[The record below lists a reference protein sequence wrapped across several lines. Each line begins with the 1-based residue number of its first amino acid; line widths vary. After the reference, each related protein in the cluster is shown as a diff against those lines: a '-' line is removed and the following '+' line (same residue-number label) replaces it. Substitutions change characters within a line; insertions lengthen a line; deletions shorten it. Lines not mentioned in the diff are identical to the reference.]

1 MKITQLFGR
10 EILDSRGLP
19 TVECHVELDGSLWV
33 SASVP
38 SGASVGKFEAIE
50 LRDGDKSRYMG
61 KGVLK
66 AIANL
71 ERVIRPALIEKEPD
85 VVKIDEILC
94 ELDATPNKELLGA
107 NAMLA
112 ASIAV
117 ARAQA
122 LENGLELYDLLG
134 QRYEFGQPAMP
145 YCMFNIFNGGAH
157 ADNGVPLQEFMIMP
171 ISQSSFAESL
181 RLAVTVYHAL
191 KSVLK
196 KAGLATTI
204 GDEGGFAPRL
214 SNAKNNELVVLDFL
228 MQAVEKAGFSHEQVV
243 FALDVA
249 ASQFY
254 KASDKRY
261 LVNGQGLNCQQLIDL
276 YVEMCSRFPIFS
288 IEDGM
293 DEEDWAGWQLL
304 TAQLGADLQL
314 VGDDIFVTNVDR
326 IERGIDA
333 KVANAVLIKPNQ
345 IGTVTETMLAIKV
358 AQAAGYKTVVSHR
371 SGETNDPFIA
381 DLVVATGAG
390 QFKAGAPV
398 RGERV
403 AKYNR
408 LLEIEA
414 LLSQ

>member
-1 MKITQLFGR
+1 MKITQIFGR

-19 TVECHVELDGSLWV
+19 TIECHLEIEGLWV
-33 SASVP
+33 SAAVP
-38 SGASVGKFEAIE
+38 SGASVGKFEAVE
-50 LRDGDKSRYMG
+50 LRDGDHTRYFG

-66 AIANL
+66 AIENL
-71 ERVIRPALIEKEPD
+71 EKVIGPALIGREVD
-85 VVKIDEILC
+85 VVNIDAVLC
-94 ELDATPNKELLGA
+94 ELDGTPQKSKLGA
-107 NAMLA
+107 NAILA

-122 LENGLELYDLLG
+122 IENGIELYDMLA
-134 QRYEFGQPAMP
+134 QRYEFEPSMP

-157 ADNGVPLQEFMIMP
+157 ADNGVSIQEFMIMP
-171 ISQSSFAESL
+171 ISQPSFADSL
-181 RLAVTVYHAL
+181 RIAATVYHSL
-191 KSVLK
+191 KHVLK
-196 KAGLATTI
+196 KNGLATTI

-214 SNAKNNELVVLDFL
+214 SGTKNGEQVVLDLL
-228 MQAVEKAGFSHEQVV
+228 MQAVEHAGYSHESVV

-254 KASDKRY
+254 KPVEQQYVVSGRQ
-261 LVNGQGLNCQQLIDL
+261 LSRQGLIDL
-276 YVEMCSRFPIFS
+276 YVDLCGRYPLFS

-293 DEEDWAGWQLL
+293 DEEDWDGWQLM
-304 TAQLGADLQL
+304 TAQLGGDLQL
-314 VGDDIFVTNVDR
+314 VGDDIFVTNCDR
-326 IERGIDA
+326 LERGIDLKA
-333 KVANAVLIKPNQ
+333 ANAVLIKPNQ
-345 IGTVTETMLAIKV
+345 IGTVTETMLAIKM
-358 AQAAGYKTVVSHR
+358 AKDAGYKTVVSHR

-408 LLEIEA
+408 LLEIEQ
-414 LLSQ
+414 LLV